1 MTHHRNFDFP
11 NLRLVTLIIGGGG
24 GIMKYSTVFY
34 FRMWPL
40 TISMGEIMRPLCC
53 PQKKGP

>member
-1 MTHHRNFDFP
+1 MKLTHHRNFDFP
-11 NLRLVTLIIGGGG
+11 NLGLVTLIIGGG
-24 GIMKYSTVFY
+24 IMKSTVFD

-53 PQKKGP
+53 P

>member
-1 MTHHRNFDFP
+1 MKLTHHRNFDFP
-11 NLRLVTLIIGGGG
+11 MILFSDDFIL
-24 GIMKYSTVFY
+24 FFD
-34 FRMWPL
+34 FRTWPL

>member
-11 NLRLVTLIIGGGG
+11 NLGLVTLIIRG

>member
-1 MTHHRNFDFP
+1 
-11 NLRLVTLIIGGGG
+11 
-24 GIMKYSTVFY
+24 MKYSTVFY

-53 PQKKGP
+53 PQKKGPGGGVPKGKEFAILH